1 MHEISQTQP
10 VARACRRDENHPW
23 QWLRRLAISLVHAV
37 ANAIL
42 DFFFVKIIL
51 TAPLP

>member
-10 VARACRRDENHPW
+10 VGRAYRRDENCPW
-23 QWLRRLAISLVHAV
+23 QWLRQLTILLVHAV

-42 DFFFVKIIL
+42 ACFFVKIIL

>member
-1 MHEISQTQP
+1 MHDLSQTQP
-10 VARACRRDENHPW
+10 VGRACRRDENRPY
-23 QWLRRLAISLVHAV
+23 QWLRRVAISLVHAV

-42 DFFFVKIIL
+42 ACFFVKIIL